1 MIKRPVENI
10 VIYREQ
16 KKDRL
21 ISLAASPVSVKAS
34 SSSTVKSLDSSTAEA
49 KKRITL
55 E

>member
-21 ISLAASPVSVKAS
+21 ISSPASPVSVKAS
-34 SSSTVKSLDSSTAEA
+34 SFSTVKSLNPGTEEK